1 MAAKGS
7 CRSVEGLHVGVHSKP
22 DGEHARQIVPSA
34 GHAPSAGVCGTA
46 GVVAGRACGPLALAS
61 RLELAPHCPEARAAW
76 RSQYGCSE
84 CHRNFV
90 STVCLHD
97 TQQPPVMGPHF
108 VTHTSQVRT
117 TAAEE
122 SPQSQEWQREHSL
135 RLPARKLGAQPVD
148 ALGGL
153 SLLSRSHG
161 SSAVS
166 PLAALAAA
174 VSPATCRALSAAGL

>member
-1 MAAKGS
+1 MLVCAAQRALSQAEHVALWHWHRGWS
-7 CRSVEGLHVGVHSKP
+7 WPLTAQRHVQPGTPSTVVLSVAV
-22 DGEHARQIVPSA
+22 
-34 GHAPSAGVCGTA
+34 T
-46 GVVAGRACGPLALAS
+46 
-61 RLELAPHCPEARAAW
+61 
-76 RSQYGCSE
+76 
-84 CHRNFV
+84 V
-90 STVCLHD
+90 STVCLQD
-97 TQQPPVMGPHF
+97 TQQPPVTGPQF
-108 VTHTSQVRT
+108 VTHMSQVRT

-135 RLPARKLGAQPVD
+135 RLPAQKLGAQPVD

-153 SLLSRSHG
+153 SLLSWSHG